1 MRITIDDNTKASLS
15 KALQEREKEAVRIA
29 IKGFGWGGPTF
40 GVVLDEQKEDD
51 DVFVVDEIKVVAEKE
66 FSFLFDDTKIVETKG
81 YFGNSFNVITGRDS
95 GSC

>member
-1 MRITIDDNTKASLS
+1 
-15 KALQEREKEAVRIA
+15 
-29 IKGFGWGGPTF
+29 
-40 GVVLDEQKEDD
+40 
-51 DVFVVDEIKVVAEKE
+51 VVDDIKVVAEKE